1 MSQATVEKIIG
12 RLVLDADFRQQ
23 MAKDREQALANYDL
37 TDGERAG
44 LASLDLAE
52 IESAAT
58 TLDERVSK
66 GLEQN

>member
-1 MSQATVEKIIG
+1 MSQANVEKIVG

-23 MAKDREQALANYDL
+23 MAKDRAAALAHYDL

-52 IESAAT
+52 IESAASM
-58 TLDERVSK
+58 LDERVSK
-66 GLEQN
+66 GLESN